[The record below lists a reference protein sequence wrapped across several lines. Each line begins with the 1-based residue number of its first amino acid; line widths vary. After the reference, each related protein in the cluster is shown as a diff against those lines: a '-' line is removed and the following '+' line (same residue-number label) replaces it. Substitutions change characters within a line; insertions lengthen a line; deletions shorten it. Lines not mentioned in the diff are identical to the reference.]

1 MKRSGSVEEIL
12 YEDAINRNIKMDSI
26 AKGLTNREH
35 EPISKFTLEKSELVM
50 AKKLVKEVNETLL
63 SCNHPSSDFDKI
75 DF

>member
-12 YEDAINRNIKMDSI
+12 YEDAINRNIKMNSI
-26 AKGLTNREH
+26 AKAISNKEQ

-50 AKKLVKEVNETLL
+50 AKKLAKEVTETFL
-63 SCNHPSSDFDKI
+63 SCNLPNSDFDKI